1 MQKSFWIKIRHK
13 INGCYFILEFFI
25 IFSMIAIGGRYGGIG
40 LGIAGGL
47 GMCILVLVFG
57 MQPASLPVS
66 VVFIILA
73 VITCVS
79 VLQSAGGLDLLV
91 KIAEKILKK
100 KTSSY
105 CFYVTFV

>member
-1 MQKSFWIKIRHK
+1 MDIIFL
-13 INGCYFILEFFI
+13 LELFI

-40 LGIAGGL
+40 LGVAGGL
-47 GMCILVLVFG
+47 GMCVLVLVFG

-100 KTSSY
+100 KPQAIVFMGPLISS
-105 CFYVTFV
+105 TFTIFVVLLM